1 MIKCGKK
8 DKKNYLDMQNQ
19 IGFECISSNMN
30 VFSLLNKTYLTHG
43 VLIGPYS
50 SWFNEFEMKMLI
62 FSIFDSQ
69 HIEYCVKIP

>member
-30 VFSLLNKTYLTHG
+30 VFFFAQQNISHTWCLNRT
-43 VLIGPYS
+43 I
-50 SWFNEFEMKMLI
+50 
-62 FSIFDSQ
+62 
-69 HIEYCVKIP
+69 